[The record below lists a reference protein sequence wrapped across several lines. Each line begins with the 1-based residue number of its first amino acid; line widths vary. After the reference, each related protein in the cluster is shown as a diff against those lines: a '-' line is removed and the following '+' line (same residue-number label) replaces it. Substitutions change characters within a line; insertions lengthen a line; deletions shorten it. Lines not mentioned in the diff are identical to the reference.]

1 VLRIM
6 RHIDRRTHN
15 GGVQVLLLA
24 TRQLSTAFCFVSLA
38 ISAQNLHGAS
48 QASSI
53 QQSSAAAPIPTLKA
67 NVRQVLVPVAVTDKK
82 GHPVSGLK
90 RAEFVVFEDGVPQQ
104 VAAFS
109 KTYDAALETTN
120 QSPGNAATERSVV
133 APAERVG
140 VASPTRTYLV
150 CVDTLHSSI
159 ANLTQA
165 RHALTKFFQREQ
177 DEKAQYAL
185 INLGR
190 QIEVIQDSTRDPSL
204 VLVALAS
211 KKFQRSVVDSGLSD
225 IVFQADILRKMLM
238 GQLPIPT
245 LDLKHQVEMF
255 ITSRA
260 ERTAI
265 LTRNF
270 QQALKNII
278 DATASIPTQRTIV
291 LISDGFNLV
300 PGRELVGIA
309 RAYFPEDPEF
319 RFTERDTQPQLNE
332 LLRLAQKNNVIVYA
346 LDSRGLYP
354 PASTGVGDASHSGDA
369 RMPYQSALNEMMKD
383 EDTVAWENGSAMAQ
397 LAAATGGI
405 YFHDNNDLLAGLH
418 RAFDDERERYV
429 IAYSPSNPSLD
440 GKYRKIRVEVK
451 DKNLQVYAKS
461 GYWATSE

>member
-1 VLRIM
+1 M

-15 GGVQVLLLA
+15 SGVQVLLLA
-24 TRQLSTAFCFVSLA
+24 TRQLSTALCFVSLA
-38 ISAQNLHGAS
+38 ISAQDLHGGS
-48 QASSI
+48 QAGS
-53 QQSSAAAPIPTLKA
+53 IPTLKA

-90 RAEFVVFEDGVPQQ
+90 RTEFVVFEDGAPQQ
-104 VAAFS
+104 VVAFS
-109 KTYDAALETTN
+109 KTYDASLETTN
-120 QSPGNAATERSVV
+120 QSPGSVAATARSVV

-190 QIEVIQDSTRDPSL
+190 QIEVIQDSTRDPSS
-204 VLVALAS
+204 VLAALAS

-225 IVFQADILRKMLM
+225 IVSQADILRKMLL
-238 GQLPIPT
+238 GELPIPGP
-245 LDLKHQVEMF
+245 DLKHQVEMF

-270 QQALKNII
+270 QQALKNVIN
-278 DATASIPTQRTIV
+278 ATASIPTQRTIV

-354 PASTGVGDASHSGDA
+354 PASAGVGDASHSGDA

-418 RAFDDERERYV
+418 RAFNDERERYV

-440 GKYRKIRVEVK
+440 GRYRRIRVEVK
-451 DKNLQVYAKS
+451 DKNLRVYAKS